1 MFEKGLRNLII
12 NDSTVGPL
20 VGNQRVRP
28 VMLPEGSDLPAIV
41 YTVVATTP
49 LTSMDGV
56 NALQTKRVQLDVYA
70 ANAPAAKQLAAAL
83 HNLLDAYK
91 GTLSEGTKVLSCLP
105 DQDVD
110 SFEYDPQMYRI
121 ACDFTIKFIES

>member
-20 VGNQRVRP
+20 VGDRVRP
-28 VMLPEGSDLPAIV
+28 MMLPEGSTLPAMV
-41 YTVVATTP
+41 FTVVATTP
-49 LTSMDGV
+49 LASMDGV
-56 NALQTKRVQLDVYA
+56 NALQTKRVQIDCYA

-83 HNLLDAYK
+83 HNLLDGYK
-91 GTLSEGTKVLSCLP
+91 GTLSEGTLVMSSLP

-110 SFEYDPQMYRI
+110 SFEYDPQMFRI
-121 ACDFTIKFIES
+121 ACDFTVKFIES